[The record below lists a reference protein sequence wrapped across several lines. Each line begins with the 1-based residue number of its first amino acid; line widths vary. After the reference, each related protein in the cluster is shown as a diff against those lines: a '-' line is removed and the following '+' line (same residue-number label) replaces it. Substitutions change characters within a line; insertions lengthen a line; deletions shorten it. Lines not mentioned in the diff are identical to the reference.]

1 MKAQPFIEF
10 VEKLVILDM
19 IIDPIITKY
28 FVKYRSFPFMC
39 DHTIGGNE
47 NIGKIFIVWMHFYKI
62 YYEQLGE
69 KRLGQTD
76 EHKKK
81 LNQFEHPTNFT

>member
-1 MKAQPFIEF
+1 MIICPVEMAELISIEWQLKSKESRLDYNYQDGNHYFRLGDKTETLKTQPFIEF

-39 DHTIGGNE
+39 DHTIGGE
-47 NIGKIFIVWMHFYKI
+47 
-62 YYEQLGE
+62 
-69 KRLGQTD
+69 
-76 EHKKK
+76 
-81 LNQFEHPTNFT
+81 